1 MTFSFDGLPIRHKLA
16 VLCSAFLLPIGF
28 LTYLFVAQTEK
39 DITFARKELEG
50 SVYFRALRNEL
61 SAIIAVS
68 HGIASIDDLARAQS
82 AVATLDTAYAA
93 RMDAVVRAENAAAA
107 VRALR
112 SLPPRSPPEA
122 YEPAI
127 DAVIEHIARVQ
138 DESNLTLDPDI
149 DSYYA
154 QDLVTVK
161 LPAVVVAASRAL
173 AAALPMTGLEPQG
186 AALTAQL
193 LTRKGE
199 LAAAIAG
206 VDRDIAAG
214 ERGNP
219 DGTLK
224 SSIGTPHREFAARTA
239 EYSRLLAAVASS
251 VAAARPGENQVRI
264 AQREV
269 QQAAGPLWTAALDE
283 LDHLLRA
290 RIDGL
295 NRRMAWSLVL
305 TFAVFAGSV
314 ALAWRL
320 AASISGPLYR
330 LHHTMHALALGNT
343 ALAVPDTERED
354 EVGVMAKD
362 VEVFKRDAIKLADL
376 VEQVIGSAR
385 QVALTAGQVGSAI
398 RQSTEAITEVSRS
411 TQGAHELSAT
421 IAGQVGESRDNMQLM
436 AEVVRGSAEHARR
449 VETMAESISR
459 IAEQTHMLALNAA
472 IEAARAGE
480 HSAGF
485 AVVAEEVR
493 KLAEHSGELALQI
506 GLVVRSAS
514 EGSRRAVT
522 MVEAVTGRMEA
533 ISQNVQRNDILTARV
548 AASMEEQQ
556 ATVTQI
562 NHSIDGLTRIAQANA
577 SAAEEISSA
586 MGRARG
592 SSVTHPQV
600 AVQGYRAPLAVDSRL
615 RGNDDLV

>member
-1 MTFSFDGLPIRHKLA
+1 
-16 VLCSAFLLPIGF
+16 
-28 LTYLFVAQTEK
+28 
-39 DITFARKELEG
+39 
-50 SVYFRALRNEL
+50 
-61 SAIIAVS
+61 
-68 HGIASIDDLARAQS
+68 
-82 AVATLDTAYAA
+82 
-93 RMDAVVRAENAAAA
+93 
-107 VRALR
+107 VRALG

-127 DAVIEHIARVQ
+127 DAVLDHIARVQ
-138 DESNLTLDPDI
+138 DGSNLTLDPDI

-173 AAALPMTGLEPQG
+173 DAALPM
-186 AALTAQL
+186 AAAERPGPELTARL

-199 LAAAIAG
+199 LTAAIAG
-206 VDRDIAAG
+206 VDRDITAG
-214 ERGNP
+214 ARGNP
-219 DGTLK
+219 DGTMK
-224 SSIGTPHREFAARTA
+224 SALAAPHRQFAARTA
-239 EYSRLLAAVASS
+239 EYSRLLTAVASPTT
-251 VAAARPGENQVRI
+251 AARPGEEQLR
-264 AQREV
+264 AGQREV
-269 QQAAGPLWTAALDE
+269 QQAAGPLWAAALDE

-295 NRRMAWSLVL
+295 SRRMAWSLAL
-305 TFAVFAGSV
+305 TVAVFAGSV

-330 LHHTMHALALGNT
+330 LHQTMHALALGNT
-343 ALAVPDTERED
+343 AVAVPDTERAD

-376 VEQVIGSAR
+376 VEQVIGASR
-385 QVALTAGQVGSAI
+385 QVALTAGQVGAAI
-398 RQSTEAITEVSRS
+398 RQSTDAITEVSRS
-411 TQGAHELSAT
+411 TQGAHALSAT
-421 IAGQVGESRDNMQLM
+421 IAGQVGESRDSMQAM
-436 AEVVRGSAEHARR
+436 AEVVRGTAEHARR

-493 KLAEHSGELALQI
+493 KLAEHSGELAQQI

-514 EGSRRAVT
+514 EESRRAVS
-522 MVEAVTGRMEA
+522 MVEAVTGKMEA

-562 NHSIDGLTRIAQANA
+562 NHSIDGLTRIAQENA

-586 MGRARG
+586 MGGARG
-592 SSVTHPQV
+592 GLSVTPV
-600 AVQGYRAPLAVDSRL
+600 KAGAQGYRMPLALD
-615 RGNDDLV
+615 

>member
-1 MTFSFDGLPIRHKLA
+1 MTFSFDGLTIRHKLA

-39 DITFARKELEG
+39 DITFAQKELEG
-50 SVYFRALRNEL
+50 SAYFRALRSEL

-68 HGIASIDDLARAQS
+68 HGTASIDDLVRAQS
-82 AVATLDTAYAA
+82 AVAALDTAYAA
-93 RMDAVVRAENAAAA
+93 RMDAVVQAEKAAAG
-107 VRALR
+107 VRALG

-127 DAVIEHIARVQ
+127 EVVLEHIARVQ

-161 LPAVVVAASRAL
+161 LPAFVVAASRAL
-173 AAALPMTGLEPQG
+173 AAGLPMT
-186 AALTAQL
+186 AAERPTPELTARL

-206 VDRDIAAG
+206 VDRNITAG
-214 ERGNP
+214 ERGNL
-219 DGTLK
+219 DGTMKGAL
-224 SSIGTPHREFAARTA
+224 GAPHREFAVRT
-239 EYSRLLAAVASS
+239 ETYSRLLTALASP
-251 VAAARPGENQVRI
+251 APPGESQLRA

-269 QQAAGPLWTAALDE
+269 QQAAGPLWTAGLDE

-305 TFAVFAGSV
+305 TFAVFGASV
-314 ALAWRL
+314 ALAWHF

-362 VEVFKRDAIKLADL
+362 VEVFKQDAIKLADL

-411 TQGAHELSAT
+411 TQDAHELSAT
-421 IAGQVGESRDNMQLM
+421 IAGQVGESRDNMQAM
-436 AEVVRGSAEHARR
+436 AEVVRGTAEHARR

-493 KLAEHSGELALQI
+493 KLAEHSGELAQQI

-522 MVEAVTGRMEA
+522 MVEAVTGKMEA

-562 NHSIDGLTRIAQANA
+562 DHSIGGLTRIAQANA
-577 SAAEEISSA
+577 AAAEEISSA
-586 MGRARG
+586 MGRARPEPPHTPRPAG
-592 SSVTHPQV
+592 LSSHVPFTRI
-600 AVQGYRAPLAVDSRL
+600 G
-615 RGNDDLV
+615 

>member
-1 MTFSFDGLPIRHKLA
+1 MRFSFDGLPIRHKLA

-50 SVYFRALRNEL
+50 STYFRALRSEL
-61 SAIIAVS
+61 STIIAVS
-68 HGIASIDDLARAQS
+68 HGIASIDDLTRAQS
-82 AVATLDTAYAA
+82 AVAALDTAHAA
-93 RMDAVVRAENAAAA
+93 RMDAVVPAEKAAAA

-122 YEPAI
+122 YEPTI
-127 DAVIEHIARVQ
+127 DAVLEHIARVQ

-161 LPAVVVAASRAL
+161 LPAFVVAASRAL
-173 AAALPMTGLEPQG
+173 AAGLPM
-186 AALTAQL
+186 AAAERPTPELTARL

-206 VDRDIAAG
+206 IERNITAG
-214 ERGNP
+214 ERGNY
-219 DGTLK
+219 DGTMKPAL
-224 SSIGTPHREFAARTA
+224 GLPHREFAARTA
-239 EYSRLLAAVASS
+239 EYSRLLAALAST
-251 VAAARPGENQVRI
+251 AAPDRPGENQLRA

-305 TFAVFAGSV
+305 TFAVFGASV

-362 VEVFKRDAIKLADL
+362 VEVFKQDAIKLADL

-385 QVALTAGQVGSAI
+385 QVALTAGQVGAAI
-398 RQSTEAITEVSRS
+398 RQSTDAIAEVSRS

-421 IAGQVGESRDNMQLM
+421 IAGQVGESRDNMQAM
-436 AEVVRGSAEHARR
+436 AEVVRDTAEHARR
-449 VETMAESISR
+449 VEAMAESISR

-493 KLAEHSGELALQI
+493 KLAEHSGELAQQI

-514 EGSRRAVT
+514 DGSRRAVT
-522 MVEAVTGRMEA
+522 MVEAVTGKMEA
-533 ISQNVQRNDILTARV
+533 ISQDVQRNDILTARV
-548 AASMEEQQ
+548 AASMGEQQ

-586 MGRARG
+586 MGRAR
-592 SSVTHPQV
+592 PDP
-600 AVQGYRAPLAVDSRL
+600 APAPRPAGLASRVPFG
-615 RGNDDLV
+615 RTG